1 MTSVCLF
8 LWQRQQNL
16 SLKLYLDIC
25 FCCTLRL
32 IRKQRQVR
40 RHNGTLHGADKPTLC
55 SLSVCLSV
63 CLWSNVELGGN
74 KSSVTERVRNVN
86 AAVSFCSEDC
96 YSMGLKLLLVDQ
108 SQSWSPRRQSCPW
121 FEDISSSS
129 WLWSWLWKWQWKVL
143 RLGLVRENF
152 KYTVTAVTALNEA
165 EFS

>member
-74 KSSVTERVRNVN
+74 KIQWQSAWAREKRECRGVLLFR
-86 AAVSFCSEDC
+86 
-96 YSMGLKLLLVDQ
+96 GLLLYGTKTTVSGPVTILESSKTVMSLASRTFHQVLGCGLGSESD
-108 SQSWSPRRQSCPW
+108 SERSFALASSAK
-121 FEDISSSS
+121 ISST
-129 WLWSWLWKWQWKVL
+129 Q
-143 RLGLVRENF
+143 
-152 KYTVTAVTALNEA
+152 
-165 EFS
+165 